1 MATDVSI
8 CSRALVL
15 LGDDPIASLSE
26 QTKRASI
33 CSNLYPIAKRAILRM
48 HVWNCA
54 VKRVALAPL
63 AGEPVGEEWSTWFA
77 MPGDLLRVLGIGDLE
92 HDEYTFEGG
101 RILANVSAITL
112 RYVADVT
119 EGSFDALLTDLMTA
133 RMAADLAYPI
143 TKSASVAQVKQA
155 EYRDTLR
162 TAKAVDGQENP
173 PEDFA
178 ASPFIQARSG
188 HGAYGG
194 YGY

>member
-1 MATDVSI
+1 MATDIAI

-26 QTKRASI
+26 NTKRASI
-33 CSNLYPIAKRAILRM
+33 CNNLYPVAKRSVLRA

-54 VKRVALAPL
+54 VTRVALAPL
-63 AGEPVGEEWSTWFA
+63 AGSPVGGEWGYWFA
-77 MPGDLLRVLGIGDLE
+77 MPGGLLRVLGVGDLE
-92 HDEYTFEGG
+92 KDEYTFEGR
-101 RILANVSAITL
+101 RILTNVSSVTL
-112 RYVADVT
+112 RYVDDIT
-119 EGSFDALLTDLMTA
+119 EGYFDALLTDLMTA

-178 ASPFIQARSG
+178 ASPFIDARAG
-188 HGAYGG
+188 RGAYG
-194 YGY
+194 Y